1 MGGTMKTVF
10 WVRRFAL
17 AYLAALV
24 LIAGGQLLRGRP
36 PEQAFTHALL
46 WALITAAV
54 YLVALRYRARRGC
67 AVCPD
72 DG

>member
-1 MGGTMKTVF
+1 MHTGF
-10 WVRRFAL
+10 WIRRFAL
-17 AYLAALV
+17 AYLLALV
-24 LIAGGQLLRGRP
+24 AITGGQLLRGRS
-36 PEQAFTHALL
+36 PEQAFVHGLL

-67 AVCPD
+67 EVCPD

>member
-1 MGGTMKTVF
+1 MGKGF
-10 WVRRFAL
+10 WIRRFAL
-17 AYLAALV
+17 AYLLALAV
-24 LIAGGQLLRGRP
+24 IAGGQLLRGRP
-36 PEQAFTHALL
+36 PEQALIHGLL

-54 YLVALRYRARRGC
+54 YMAALAFRARRGC